1 MSRKISLKLL
11 DAYKR
16 KYFLKNELKS
26 KLNCFSKI
34 KYDNILY
41 TEYVSFKKKNTSNVY
56 RLTKLNNRCLKSG
69 RPYNISNK
77 TQLSRFE
84 LRSHLKKNIYSSF
97 SKK

>member
-41 TEYVSFKKKNTSNVY
+41 TEYVSFKKKKY
-56 RLTKLNNRCLKSG
+56 L
-69 RPYNISNK
+69 
-77 TQLSRFE
+77 
-84 LRSHLKKNIYSSF
+84 
-97 SKK
+97 